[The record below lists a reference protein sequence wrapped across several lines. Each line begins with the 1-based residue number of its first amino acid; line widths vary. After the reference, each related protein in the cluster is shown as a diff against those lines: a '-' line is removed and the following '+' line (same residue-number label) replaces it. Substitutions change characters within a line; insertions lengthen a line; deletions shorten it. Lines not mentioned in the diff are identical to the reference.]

1 MRCYQCG
8 ETYIAKHESLELTD
22 KYIGPFIVEEA
33 EYFECDKCGDYLFS
47 PETSKRI
54 EMARGLAFEEK
65 LQSLPIRDFVT
76 AVEAATILGISRQA
90 LHKHRRIR
98 RGFIFQTQ
106 LSDKTVYL
114 KKSVDLFKETGD
126 GRFQLVEPENE
137 IQYTSERKTAAVYV
151 RWVQPISGYV
161 DNAFLYVESQTVGGG
176 KNNYVR

>member
-8 ETYIAKHESLELTD
+8 EIYIAKHESLELTD
-22 KYIGPFIVEEA
+22 KHIGPFIVEEA

-126 GRFQLVEPENE
+126 GRFQLVEPESE
-137 IQYTSERKTAAVYV
+137 IQYTSEKKTTAILAGYI
-151 RWVQPISGYV
+151 QPMYG
-161 DNAFLYVESQTVGGG
+161 QVGGALLYIVG
-176 KNNYVR
+176 QTGGGRRNSYA

>member
-8 ETYIAKHESLELTD
+8 ETYIAKHESLEFTD
-22 KYIGPFIVEEA
+22 KHIGPFTVEAA

-54 EMARGLAFEEK
+54 ETARRLVLEEK
-65 LQSLPIRDFVT
+65 LQSLPISAFIT
-76 AVEAATILGISRQA
+76 AAEVATILGFSRQA

-106 LSDKTVYL
+106 FFDKTVYL
-114 KKSVDLFKETGD
+114 RKSVDLFKETGD
-126 GRFQLVEPENE
+126 GRFQLVEPESE
-137 IQYTSERKTAAVYV
+137 IEYTPERKTTAVLLRYI
-151 RWVQPISGYV
+151 QPTSDYV
-161 DNAFLYVESQTVGGG
+161 DNTLLYVVSQTGGGG

>member
-8 ETYIAKHESLELTD
+8 GRYIAKHESLEFTD
-22 KYIGPFIVEEA
+22 KYIGPFTVETA

-54 EMARGLAFEEK
+54 EKARRLALEEK
-65 LQSLPIRDFVT
+65 LQSLPITDFVT
-76 AVEAATILGISRQA
+76 AAEAATILGISRQA

-114 KKSVDLFKETGD
+114 RKSVDLFKVTGD
-126 GRFQLVEPENE
+126 GRFQLVEPESE
-137 IQYTSERKTAAVYV
+137 IQYTSKPKMTAILAAYI
-151 RWVQPISGYV
+151 QPMYG
-161 DNAFLYVESQTVGGG
+161 QVGGG
-176 KNNYVR
+176 LFHIVGQTGGRRRNGYVR

>member
-8 ETYIAKHESLELTD
+8 GTYIAKHESLEFTD
-22 KYIGPFIVEEA
+22 KYIGPFTVETA

-54 EMARGLAFEEK
+54 ETARRLALEEK
-65 LQSLPIRDFVT
+65 LQSLSISAFIT

-98 RGFIFQTQ
+98 RGFIFQTRFC
-106 LSDKTVYL
+106 DKTVYL

-126 GRFQLVEPENE
+126 GRFQLVEPESE
-137 IQYTSERKTAAVYV
+137 IQHTSEPKTTAILE
-151 RWVQPISGYV
+151 RMGSGL
-161 DNAFLYVESQTVGGG
+161 ALQHFTHHEIG
-176 KNNYVR
+176 

>member
-8 ETYIAKHESLELTD
+8 GTYIAKHESLEFTD
-22 KYIGPFIVEEA
+22 KYIGPFTVETA

-54 EMARGLAFEEK
+54 ETARRLALEEK
-65 LQSLPIRDFVT
+65 LQSLPISAFIT

-98 RGFIFQTQ
+98 QGFIFQTRFC
-106 LSDKTVYL
+106 DKTVYL

-126 GRFQLVEPENE
+126 GRFQLVEPESE
-137 IQYTSERKTAAVYV
+137 IQYTSKQTTTSFFVGYFAPGIGQVPNILFGGLTQTEGGRRNGYV
-151 RWVQPISGYV
+151 R
-161 DNAFLYVESQTVGGG
+161 
-176 KNNYVR
+176 